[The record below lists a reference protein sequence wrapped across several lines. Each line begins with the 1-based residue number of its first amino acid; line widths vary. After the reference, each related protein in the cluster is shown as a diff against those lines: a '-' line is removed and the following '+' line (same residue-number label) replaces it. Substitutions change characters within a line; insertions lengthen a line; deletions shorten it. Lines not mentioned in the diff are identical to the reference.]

1 MCERKEKNSC
11 MRESKKEN
19 TESDE
24 QNDETKKGMPNQ
36 RKRMFVTNDFD
47 LLGLN

>member
-1 MCERKEKNSC
+1 MRKN
-11 MRESKKEN
+11 KKEN